1 MPPAP
6 HRSILALFWRE
17 PLSTLYI
24 TPFQTHKSRAFWTR
38 VDYDEEDVGEAVVV
52 ALAGE
57 DPDDGAGEAA
67 DQDAEPL
74 QYTRA
79 MVSSCRTPRYFV
91 WKLL

>member
-1 MPPAP
+1 MA
-6 HRSILALFWRE
+6 
-17 PLSTLYI
+17 
-24 TPFQTHKSRAFWTR
+24 
-38 VDYDEEDVGEAVVV
+38 

-91 WKLL
+91 WKLLWQCESVKWPHTMQ